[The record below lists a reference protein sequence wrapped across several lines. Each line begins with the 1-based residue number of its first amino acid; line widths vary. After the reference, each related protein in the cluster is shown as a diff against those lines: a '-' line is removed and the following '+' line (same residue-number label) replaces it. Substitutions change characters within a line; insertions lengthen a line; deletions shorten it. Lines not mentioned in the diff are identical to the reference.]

1 MTYAV
6 VSDVAASWEQYSAL
20 GEALANPVPSGL
32 LLHVAGP
39 TDEGFRVI
47 DVWASRADWERF
59 RDRTSALGSASVL
72 TPPTRREFDAVA
84 VIHGPRD

>member
-1 MTYAV
+1 MQSSRTLP
-6 VSDVAASWEQYSAL
+6 ASWEQYSAL
-20 GEALANPVPSGL
+20 GEALAPVPSGL

-59 RDRTSALGSASVL
+59 RDRTSALPSASVL
-72 TPPTRREFDAVA
+72 TPPTRRELDAVA
-84 VIHGPRD
+84 VIHGPSD